1 MNVNQQE
8 ISELRAPTC
17 CYGYFYMFER
27 AISECLLSHLQ
38 TENKKF

>member
-27 AISECLLSHLQ
+27 AIYLH